1 MRPSTWF
8 YAVSTS
14 LVASAIGYFAKVEY
28 AATAERRILFSRKSQ
43 TASAIW
49 NMTAYL
55 RAGVERLTANKPWY
69 SYLVPNRII
78 VWWRRRVFMWQARR
92 RLEAEFMAYVRH
104 LASKVSEAELDRVET
119 VEQSRGYKAM
129 VGVHPGM
136 IDARFPVR
144 VELTTFSARR
154 VRDNLFE
161 QIGQACELPTV
172 VNFGPVDKPDERAPG
187 PIVGSSHDPLESR
200 TGEPNRASLDPYPV
214 IETKDGDTKGV
225 ENVPLP
231 FGVVP
236 PEPKKW
242 SIADTAK
249 KMESYRQSI
258 FASLRPKAKPEPEL
272 DAFDF
277 ELPSS
282 GSEYGTSSENPRSP
296 SIASTIK
303 LEDERTQEETAST
316 ASTEHIGALPGAFDR
331 DILPSTAERRIAA
344 RLCTEEPFEE
354 LEEQKIYYLLPGK
367 TPRQLGARGW
377 TRRYTILLD
386 RPELPIY
393 RVRRERAQKARI
405 NLESLEKAPSPGPY
419 FLVEEDAPVPMNRAY
434 DVASETYWTP
444 KANPKRPPS
453 PVEQSS
459 SGSPVVR
466 LEIAS
471 SVPLPA
477 EIDRKVQLDG
487 VDDSA
492 FLKQSVSRTEA
503 PSMPVNNDVDERPF
517 VKVGRPP
524 VVAQAPELAPAID
537 NRPITNASRSVKGRS
552 AALGLGAAMAK
563 RRAQVS
569 AGALPENNSDS
580 VAKFLQVQVAE
591 AYATIDKEEF
601 FGDKYAPNYG
611 GFAVALASAFAERGN
626 LSGADHDECNRLV
639 KMIDDPIHAELAA
652 AALFA
657 RGKKQANT
665 TLSLKAVEIGASA
678 AVNKEVFYLSTY
690 GIDLSLKSF
699 INTYSDP
706 AATSALPHIRELVE
720 HFGKDTMTPLQPG
733 DASRIHTLD
742 TGSVIDE
749 EICERVMAWL
759 IAIKAMFVSRGLF
772 PKMRHGQSVL
782 MHPKDVE
789 AGWPEKLV
797 FVGWF
802 NSSTREVHRGP
813 RKTGPSGKIQ
823 HEYLSWKAPA
833 GSETPAGWPLWQ
845 TMLFCYPILLP
856 AGSGP
861 DAARAR
867 D

>member
-28 AATAERRILFSRKSQ
+28 AAAAERRILFSRKSK

-55 RAGVERLTANKPWY
+55 KAGVEKLTADKPWY
-69 SYLVPNRII
+69 AYFVPSRVI
-78 VWWRRRVFMWQARR
+78 VWWRRRVFMWRARR
-92 RLEAEFMAYVRH
+92 RLEAEFMAYLRH
-104 LASKVSEAELDRVET
+104 LASRVSEAELDRVET
-119 VEQSRGYKAM
+119 LEASKGYRAM
-129 VGVHPGM
+129 IGVHPST
-136 IDARFPVR
+136 IDSRFPVR
-144 VELTTFSARR
+144 VNLTTPSARR

-161 QIGQACELPTV
+161 QIGNACELPAV
-172 VNFGPVDKPDERAPG
+172 INFGPIDQPDERAPG
-187 PIVGSSHDPLESR
+187 PAPGSSHDPLEIR
-200 TGEPNRASLDPYPV
+200 TGEPNKASRDPYPTV
-214 IETKDGDTKGV
+214 ETKDGDTKGA

-231 FGVVP
+231 LGVVP

-242 SIADTAK
+242 SLDDTVK

-258 FASLRPKAKPEPEL
+258 FSSLRAKSKPVEL
-272 DAFDF
+272 SESDF

-282 GSEYGTSSENPRSP
+282 GSEYGTTSENPRSP

-303 LEDERTQEETAST
+303 LEDERAPSV
-316 ASTEHIGALPGAFDR
+316 TESSSSDLDFTGALPGAIQR
-331 DILPSTAERRIAA
+331 DTLPSLDEQRIAA
-344 RLCTEEPFEE
+344 RLCTEDAFED
-354 LEEQKIYYLLPGK
+354 LQEQKIYYLLPGK
-367 TPRQLGARGW
+367 VPKELPARGW
-377 TRRYTILLD
+377 TRRYTIPLE

-393 RVRRERAQKARI
+393 RVRRERAQKAKI
-405 NLESLEKAPSPGPY
+405 NLESLEKHDPPQ

-434 DVASETYWTP
+434 DVSSETYWTP
-444 KANPKRPPS
+444 IANPRRPPTP
-453 PVEQSS
+453 PVDAG

-466 LEIAS
+466 LEIAHDR
-471 SVPLPA
+471 PLPR
-477 EIDRKVQLDG
+477 EIDRKVVPTAG
-487 VDDSA
+487 DDAA
-492 FLKQSVSRTEA
+492 FLKQQHSRTEA
-503 PSMPVNNDVDERPF
+503 PSAPVNHDEDERPF
-517 VKVGRPP
+517 IKVASKP
-524 VVAQAPELAPAID
+524 VVEQPAELPPPID
-537 NRPITNASRSVKGRS
+537 NKPITNASKSVRGRS
-552 AALGLGAAMAK
+552 AALGLGAAMKK
-563 RRAQVS
+563 RRAQVQ
-569 AGALPENNSDS
+569 AGALPENNADS
-580 VAKFLQVQVAE
+580 VAKFLQVQVFE
-591 AYATIDKEEF
+591 AYNSIDRDDYF
-601 FGDKYAPNYG
+601 SDKYSPNYG
-611 GFAVALASAFAERGN
+611 GFAVALAEVFAAKGN

-678 AVNKEVFYLSTY
+678 AINKEVFYLSTY
-690 GIDLSLKSF
+690 GIDLSLRSF
-699 INTYSDP
+699 ISTYSDP
-706 AATSALPHIRELVE
+706 AATNALPHIRELVE
-720 HFGKDTMTPLQPG
+720 HFGKESYTPLQPG
-733 DASRIHTLD
+733 DASRIHSLD

-749 EICERVMAWL
+749 EICERIMAYL
-759 IAIKAMFVSRGLF
+759 IAIKAMFVGRGLF

-789 AGWPEKLV
+789 AGWPKKLV

-813 RKTGPSGKIQ
+813 RKTGPAGKIQ

-861 DAARAR
+861 DAAKAR